1 MTKKPQIHWL
11 EGLLTHFEAKFP
23 HAANDPRKLGFAVG
37 RQIVGLYII
46 ELLLK
51 YALENAGVAH
61 GQHHN
66 LQELFRNL
74 SRQRRR
80 AVERK
85 YTELLNSDF
94 EWAWDV
100 ARTAESLLRYLG
112 TSAITDTRYYW
123 EPNRTHVGEHAS
135 ILVAPQM
142 LRPLLYALFIVLH
155 NYPSKPIVKRY
166 DTTFVSLAE
175 SLKKDQERLEAEEQV
190 PPNQQTPKPSNY
202 RGSKPPTGRGSEA
215 QETS

>member
-1 MTKKPQIHWL
+1 MAKKPEIYWV

-23 HAANDPRKLGFAVG
+23 HDANDPRKVGFAIG
-37 RQIVGLYII
+37 KQIIGLYII

-51 YALENAGVAH
+51 YALDNVGVSH

-66 LQELFRNL
+66 LHDLFRNL

-85 YTELLNSDF
+85 YTKLLNS
-94 EWAWDV
+94 EVERAWDV
-100 ARTAESLLRYLG
+100 ARTAESLLKYLG
-112 TSAITDTRYYW
+112 TNAITDTRYYW

-135 ILVAPQM
+135 ILVSPRM

-155 NYPSKPIVKRY
+155 DYPSKPIVKRY
-166 DTTFVSLAE
+166 DTIFESLAE
-175 SLKKDQERLEAEEQV
+175 SLKQDQEHLQVEEQAL
-190 PPNQQTPKPSNY
+190 PNQ
-202 RGSKPPTGRGSEA
+202 
-215 QETS
+215 